1 MLETDPE
8 VLAAFAEE
16 SAERVSALEAGL
28 LELERA
34 SKNPQQELLNAVFRD
49 AHSIKAG
56 ANLLRLKSIE
66 TTSHR
71 LENVLDSLRK
81 GQLAPRADV
90 TQALLDGVDL
100 LRDLLC
106 DPCGP
111 APAEMPKLL
120 NTLEMLL
127 AHPPE

>member
-1 MLETDPE
+1 MFEADPE
-8 VLAAFAEE
+8 VLAAFTEE

-34 SKNPQQELLNAVFRD
+34 SKTPNQELLNAVFRD

-100 LRDLLC
+100 LRELLC
-106 DPCGP
+106 DPSGP

-120 NTLEMLL
+120 ATLETLL
-127 AHPPE
+127 VRPPE